1 MERSPF
7 AETPEI
13 VNKSQSSKITKKK
26 MKNEKSEH
34 LRYHCVRTFL
44 WVEAGIG
51 EFESYEDSKSQKVQ
65 VSNKN
70 PSLFDVKIGTILD
83 DFQTMSVMP
92 MHCHYIYGMIDA
104 WDCSLFFIVKLEERK
119 KGQTVKKIRQN
130 MCDNKS
136 GIFPSYLRSWWSSGL
151 IITPKCGIWRH
162 FACQNEGRLGNKTYN
177 RWFKKCLDHIV
188 HPLA

>member
-1 MERSPF
+1 M
-7 AETPEI
+7 
-13 VNKSQSSKITKKK
+13 
-26 MKNEKSEH
+26 
-34 LRYHCVRTFL
+34 
-44 WVEAGIG
+44 EAGV
-51 EFESYEDSKSQKVQ
+51 EDFETYEDFKSQKIRQKIQ

-70 PSLFDVKIGTILD
+70 PTLIDVKIGTILD

>member
-1 MERSPF
+1 MF
-7 AETPEI
+7 
-13 VNKSQSSKITKKK
+13 
-26 MKNEKSEH
+26 EH
-34 LRYHCVRTFL
+34 LCI

-51 EFESYEDSKSQKVQ
+51 EFESYEDFKSQKVQ